1 MLWRIH
7 EATVLTTLYAI
18 ALTSL
23 IAFLVGAR
31 KKHLW
36 PTLEQVKDAA
46 KKGWSIGKSLLV
58 ANQFQWVGS
67 QGILLIVAATSGI
80 NAASGIRAV
89 ITLLGPVSVLYQ
101 LLDNV
106 IPVRAARAF
115 VAGGTAGLQAYLRR
129 AGLLLLIMV
138 GVPVLLIVVLQKPVM
153 TLAFGKS
160 FTAYAPL
167 VTWQAV

>member
-46 KKGWSIGKSLLV
+46 KKGWSIGKSLVV

-67 QGILLIVAATSGI
+67 QGILLIVAATAGV
-80 NAASGIRAV
+80 NAASGIRAA
-89 ITLLGPVSVLYQ
+89 ITLLGPVNVLYQ

-106 IPVRAARAF
+106 IPVRASWAF
-115 VAGGTAGLQAYLRR
+115 VSGGRAVLLCYLRR
-129 AGLLLLIMV
+129 TGLQLSLLI
-138 GVPVLLIVVLQKPVM
+138 GFPVLLIVLMEK
-153 TLAFGKS
+153 
-160 FTAYAPL
+160 
-167 VTWQAV
+167 